1 MKNITI
7 KGTKYKQ
14 VFGSS
19 IPGPIW
25 REALL
30 GALSGSEPTSLE
42 LQPSWALT
50 DKGIAPI
57 FVAPPV
63 DPTAVPVP

>member
-7 KGTKYKQ
+7 NGKKYKQ

-19 IPGPIW
+19 LPGPIW

-30 GALSGSEPTSLE
+30 GALTDSPATSLE

-50 DKGIAPI
+50 DKGIS
-57 FVAPPV
+57 
-63 DPTAVPVP
+63 PTFEPSGEPAL